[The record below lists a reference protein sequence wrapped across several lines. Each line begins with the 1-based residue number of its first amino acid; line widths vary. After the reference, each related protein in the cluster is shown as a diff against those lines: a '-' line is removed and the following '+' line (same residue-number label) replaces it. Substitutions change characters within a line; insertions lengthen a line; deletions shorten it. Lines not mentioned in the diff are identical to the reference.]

1 MQIDIELK
9 NLEKTQTRLRELLQA
24 VSERGGLAGIIAKG
38 TLRAHR
44 YATMIVHVLT
54 GRLKNSLYPRTHRRG
69 NQVYGVVGTNVAY
82 AKIEHDRG
90 DDHAYFDRTIDE
102 EGPGIVAMVEQGI
115 ARAAAQ
121 AGE

>member
-9 NLEKTQTRLRELLQA
+9 NLEKTQVRLARLLQA
-24 VSERGGLAGIIAKG
+24 VGERGGLAGIIAKA

-44 YATMIVHVLT
+44 YATIIVHVRT
-54 GRLKNSLYPRTHRRG
+54 GRLKNSLFPRTHRRG

-90 DDHAYFDRTIDE
+90 GDHAYFERTVDE
-102 EGPGIVAMVEQGI
+102 EGDGIVAMVERDV

-121 AGE
+121 AGV